1 MLQSI
6 RNRINAD
13 YLKIFVSEL
22 EVHFVLDSSI
32 SVLDLGGQDGVM
44 SDLVLEKYPNSTVTL
59 VDVQSNLD
67 KNVKDERKQLVQGS
81 IFDLDELIGKDT
93 KYDLILFNWQLETV
107 TADTFRA
114 TMQEQEHFMGMLRG
128 HLAENGAISMLENFY
143 PSRYFKRLGSFFS
156 YLITRGFKTRRQQLS
171 SDVQSEGKMC
181 RHCLLAPSM
190 LQLYVERNMMYIYS
204 VVTLNYDKT
213 HPLRKLFIR
222 LKHPQTK
229 NIWIHK

>member
-1 MLQSI
+1 
-6 RNRINAD
+6 
-13 YLKIFVSEL
+13 
-22 EVHFVLDSSI
+22 
-32 SVLDLGGQDGVM
+32 
-44 SDLVLEKYPNSTVTL
+44 
-59 VDVQSNLD
+59 
-67 KNVKDERKQLVQGS
+67 
-81 IFDLDELIGKDT
+81 
-93 KYDLILFNWQLETV
+93 
-107 TADTFRA
+107 
-114 TMQEQEHFMGMLRG
+114 MGMLRG